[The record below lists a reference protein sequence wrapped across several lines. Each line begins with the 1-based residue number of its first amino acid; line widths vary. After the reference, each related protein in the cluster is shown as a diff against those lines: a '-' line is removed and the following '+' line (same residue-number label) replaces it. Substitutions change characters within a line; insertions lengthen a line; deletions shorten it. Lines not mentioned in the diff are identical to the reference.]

1 MNVIMMKG
9 SITSVIHRAITYSYN
24 PISYIKLVEE
34 HTTLKNFQVL
44 GKYSYDQNDN
54 NEIW

>member
-1 MNVIMMKG
+1 MNLIMMKG